1 MCAFVRLHFGKPTG
15 DAVEEDAAVAMPS
28 ACLVNVMTTA
38 AHWPPP
44 TARMVAAAISAP
56 WPVSSQHAAH
66 FWDLSRAPR
75 RYSGLNS
82 GNWFVNILKRGSAA
96 DFKPVILHFQRI
108 CCSCWTADYCTYRN
122 HLLAVSCCG
131 KVATFQ
137 SWINSYYPRSNCFID
152 IVTRKLKHPEE
163 LLLY

>member
-1 MCAFVRLHFGKPTG
+1 MCAFVRLHFGRPTG

-38 AHWPPP
+38 AHWPPLP
-44 TARMVAAAISAP
+44 TARMVATAISAP

-66 FWDLSRAPR
+66 FWDLSMAPR

-82 GNWFVNILKRGSAA
+82 GNWFGNILKRGSAA

-108 CCSCWTADYCTYRN
+108 CCSCWTADYCTYRSY
-122 HLLAVSCCG
+122 LPTVSCCC

-137 SWINSYYPRSNCFID
+137 SWINSYYPC
-152 IVTRKLKHPEE
+152 
-163 LLLY
+163 